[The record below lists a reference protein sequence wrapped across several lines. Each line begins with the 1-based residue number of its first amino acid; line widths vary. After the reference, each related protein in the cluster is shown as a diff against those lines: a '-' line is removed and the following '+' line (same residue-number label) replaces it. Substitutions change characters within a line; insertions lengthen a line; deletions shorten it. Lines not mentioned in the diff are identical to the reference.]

1 MQGIS
6 PRGLPPFAD
15 RDPQSKVVI
24 GLGYGDEGKGMA
36 VARETLRALANGL
49 RVVNVRFNGGPQA
62 AHNVRVMGSGDTVLH
77 HTHSQFG
84 SGSMFGALTVLTSG
98 MLVDPLAIASE
109 ASHLS
114 MLTQSN
120 VMHDLIID
128 YKCPVIMPMHVE
140 ANHVIERKQHHGST
154 GRGVGVARAYE
165 ADVKAGKVDED
176 SLITM
181 RSLLHSSLLAKQML
195 DLQDWIRERYGI
207 EVGPSSE
214 LEVES
219 EAIKISNGVE
229 HLMRCGLQ
237 VIGGVDSV
245 LRSYLRSDRH
255 CVIFEGSQGVMLD
268 ERFGYFPHVT
278 YGDMSAAGAFRA
290 AGRILPVMGVTRT
303 YHTRHGNG
311 PLKSEGSVSI
321 PEHDNVTNEWA
332 GAFRTGLLM
341 TDELYHAS
349 SCVPVSEVAVSCV
362 DKYPGKYLDWDGNEV
377 SADIGSLFD
386 EIEDMCSAPVTV
398 FGCGNFVQG
407 WHDRKGK

>member
-6 PRGLPPFAD
+6 PKGMPPFVD
-15 RDPQSKVVI
+15 REPQSKVVI

-36 VARETLRALANGL
+36 VAHETLRALAHGL

-98 MLVDPLAIASE
+98 MLVDPFAIASE

-114 MLTQSN
+114 MLTERDVIRSL
-120 VMHDLIID
+120 LID
-128 YKCPVIMPMHVE
+128 SECPVILPMHVE
-140 ANHVIERKQHHGST
+140 ANHAIERKQRHGST

-165 ADVKAGKVDED
+165 ADAKAGKVDA
-176 SLITM
+176 
-181 RSLLHSSLLAKQML
+181 SLLPTVASLLDPDELYEKMRAL
-195 DLQDWIRERYGI
+195 RSWIWERY
-207 EVGPSSE
+207 EVA
-214 LEVES
+214 VEDVDLD
-219 EAIKISNGVE
+219 EARVISIGMRR
-229 HLMRCGLQ
+229 LMRLGL
-237 VIGGVDSV
+237 GVFKDMDIT
-245 LRSYLRSDRH
+245 LRQLIEDDEH
-255 CVIFEGSQGVMLD
+255 FCVIFEGSQGVMLD

-290 AGRILPVMGVTRT
+290 ADRILPVMGVTRT

-311 PLKSEGSVSI
+311 PLKSEGSASI
-321 PEHDNVTNEWA
+321 PEDDNVTNEWA

-341 TDELYHAS
+341 MDELYHAS

-362 DKYPGKYLDWDGNEV
+362 DKYPGEYLGCDGSKV
-377 SADIGSLFD
+377 SADIGNLFN
-386 EIEDMCSAPVTV
+386 EVEDMCSAPVTV

-407 WHDRKGK
+407 WHDRKGN

>member
-1 MQGIS
+1 MQWIRPKGM
-6 PRGLPPFAD
+6 PPFAD
-15 RDPQSKVVI
+15 REPQSKVVI

-36 VARETLRALANGL
+36 VARETLRALAHGL
-49 RVVNVRFNGGPQA
+49 RVFNVRFNGGPQA
-62 AHNVRVMGSGDTVLH
+62 AHNVRVMGSGYKVLH

-84 SGSMFGALTVLTSG
+84 SGAMFGALTVLTSD

-114 MLTQSN
+114 MLTERD
-120 VMHDLIID
+120 VMRSLAID
-128 YKCPVIMPMHVE
+128 CKCPVILPMHVE
-140 ANHVIERKQHHGST
+140 ANHAIERKQRHGST

-165 ADVKAGKVDED
+165 ADVKAGKVDA
-176 SLITM
+176 
-181 RSLLHSSLLAKQML
+181 SLLPTVGSLFNPSELYDGMRAL
-195 DLQDWIRERYGI
+195 RSWIWERY
-207 EVGPSSE
+207 EVPVEDVGFDDARVLSIGMRRLVGHGLGVFDDMDITLRQL
-214 LEVES
+214 LEDDERNC
-219 EAIKISNGVE
+219 I
-229 HLMRCGLQ
+229 
-237 VIGGVDSV
+237 
-245 LRSYLRSDRH
+245 
-255 CVIFEGSQGVMLD
+255 IFEGSQGVMLD

-290 AGRILPVMGVTRT
+290 ADRILPVMGVTRT

-377 SADIGSLFD
+377 SADIGSLFN
-386 EIEDMCSAPVTV
+386 EVESMCSAPVTV
-398 FGCGNFVQG
+398 LGCGNFVQG
-407 WHDRKGK
+407 WHDRKGN